1 MLKLYAFLF
10 IVAILSGVGYGAYYY
25 YNDTQTRIATLR
37 ENNAKLETV
46 NKQVTVEFEQYRNNV
61 KEEIENF
68 KEELKKQQE
77 LNNELNT
84 NLKKVQ
90 DANKEIAKLLANT
103 DIIKNSLANPKASEE
118 KINEQVDLFFGAITC
133 VTGNDCVQQNR

>member
-118 KINEQVDLFFGAITC
+118 RINEQVDLFFGAINC
-133 VTGNDCVQQNR
+133 VTDNDCVQPTR

>member
-118 KINEQVDLFFGAITC
+118 RINAQVDLFFGAINC
-133 VTGNDCVQQNR
+133 VTGNDCVQQNP